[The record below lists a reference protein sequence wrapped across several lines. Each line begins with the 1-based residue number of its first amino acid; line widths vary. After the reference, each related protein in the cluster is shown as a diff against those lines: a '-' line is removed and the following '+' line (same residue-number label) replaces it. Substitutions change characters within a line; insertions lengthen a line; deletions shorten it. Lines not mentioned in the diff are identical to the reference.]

1 VSPRKVDFEWATFRK
16 LSTYLNMRNLR
27 GPVLVGGAI
36 WALGTACT
44 TEDSLLDAA
53 GNGGAGRGSGGGA
66 SQGGSIQTT
75 GGQANRGGSVS
86 TSGGSPASGGK
97 LAGDAGSGGV
107 GEPAGSPS
115 NGGEAPAT
123 GGQSAGTAGAGP
135 SGGSSGA
142 GGAGGSEVCSD
153 ATTLDACEALDGCHA
168 VFVDMGVCGC
178 DSVGCCTRF
187 SACAPG
193 EKADCEGRSVQC
205 DAMTPS
211 CEDPVYVVSYSGWC
225 YEGCVDPKDCG
236 ACGDPEDPNGCLCY
250 SDQDCAQGSRCY
262 GADCGSETPGTC
274 RTPPT
279 DGCFGDADC
288 PGQAC
293 IGGRPSRCNT
303 ALPDVIG
310 TCTTEACPDG
320 DCLGS
325 TGPDCTCSDG
335 NQCVAATGPGGSG
348 LCRDADGTCLG
359 CVCAAPDTPIATPAG
374 ERTIASL
381 QPGDLVYSV
390 DGAGI
395 RAVKIL
401 RVNRVPVFNHHVLR
415 VAFDNGRT
423 IDMTAG
429 HPLADGRPLSALR
442 PGSELVGANVVSVTE
457 VPYGH
462 DATYDIL
469 PDSTSGA
476 YFASGVLIGSTL
488 TGTARGVLEASPS
501 PSRR

>member
-1 VSPRKVDFEWATFRK
+1 
-16 LSTYLNMRNLR
+16 
-27 GPVLVGGAI
+27 VGGAI

-123 GGQSAGTAGAGP
+123 GGQSAGTGGAGP